1 MNEDRIFGGYRD
13 VFLARGKIEFPVPR
27 ASGGATTALLIAGLE
42 TGWFDAVVATLR
54 GKGIEGRAVV
64 AKDRET
70 LLAAAG
76 SRWTLVENLRLLH
89 EALSSYRV
97 DRAAVVCT
105 PCQAHFLRQASTF
118 PLVEG
123 TDFSGRLALI
133 LGLFC
138 LGTFSQPSFAAF
150 LRRRFGV
157 SPARVQDVSLREG
170 ELRVRVEGEEDPL
183 AIPVSEVLEF
193 VNLGCLLCDDYTA
206 RDADI
211 SAGVA
216 AAAPGWTVLVV
227 RTERGE
233 RMLEEAERKGYV
245 EVAPAPE
252 EVLQEIQLRAGEKL
266 RRATEYKLRLF

>member
-1 MNEDRIFGGYRD
+1 M
-13 VFLARGKIEFPVPR
+13 
-27 ASGGATTALLIAGLE
+27 S
-42 TGWFDAVVATLR
+42 FDAAVATLKGR
-54 GKGIEGRAVV
+54 GIEGKAVV
-64 AKDRET
+64 IKDRET

-89 EALSSYRV
+89 EALSSYQV

-123 TDFSGRLALI
+123 TDFSERLALI

-157 SPARVQDVSLREG
+157 SPARVQEVSLREG
-170 ELRVRVEGEEDPL
+170 ELRVQVEGEEAPL
-183 AIPVSEVLEF
+183 AISVSEALEF
-193 VNLGCLLCDDYTA
+193 VNLGCLLCDGYTA
-206 RDADI
+206 RDADV
-211 SAGVA
+211 SAGA
-216 AAAPGWTVLVV
+216 AAATPGWTVLVV

-233 RMLEEAERKGYV
+233 RMLEEAKRRGYV
-245 EVAPAPE
+245 ETSPASE